1 MRNKLMKD
9 TILVTLNQYQK
20 HLVVDLLKENGVE
33 VECDNTLA
41 SNFLKIRVRIKTDSE
56 GKEIIP
62 YEKIYTVIMK
72 DMEDIHLTISLE
84 VFADL
89 SELVNKPTRYL
100 DPLYDAL
107 VPKVFD
113 VSRSETEIFL
123 KKSGEVILQLPY
135 DWMIDRDAI

>member
-33 VECDNTLA
+33 VEYDNTLA
-41 SNFLKIRVRIKTDSE
+41 SNILKIQVRIKTDSE

-62 YEKIYTVIMK
+62 YEKIYTLIMK

-84 VFADL
+84 VFTDISA
-89 SELVNKPTRYL
+89 LVNKSTRYF

-113 VSRSETEIFL
+113 VSRSETEILL
-123 KKSGEVILQLPY
+123 KKNGEVILQLPY
-135 DWMIDRDAI
+135 DWMIDRDAT